1 MNAQPKLILASRNQ
15 VDLSTGIPILIA
27 ELAEYRKTFPLNS
40 SVFSIGRHPSNDLV
54 IKDRQVS
61 RYHATIAWLK
71 SIDNTQKD
79 ESCAY
84 WIIDGKGKE
93 KRSRNG
99 IEINGTK
106 KLLHRLKSGDR
117 IAIGNSTKII
127 YQSITHPREENSQL
141 NTIYYL

>member
-1 MNAQPKLILASRNQ
+1 MDVQPKLILASRNQ
-15 VDLSTGIPILIA
+15 VDLSIGRPILIA

-40 SVFSIGRHPSNDLV
+40 AVFSIGRHPSNDLV
-54 IKDRQVS
+54 IKERHVS

-71 SIDNTQKD
+71 LTNKAQKD

-84 WIIDGKGKE
+84 WIIDGKGQE

-99 IEINGTK
+99 IIINGTK
-106 KLLHRLKSGDR
+106 KLLHRLQSGDS
-117 IAIGNSTKII
+117 IIIGKSIQIT
-127 YQSITHPREENSQL
+127 YRCITHTREENSQL